1 MDRLIRVASGLRR
14 GRQRASLAGLAT
26 AAALFMTGCPES
38 DIPHGDEIPQDD
50 PAATRAQGGM
60 HSDEALHE
68 RPVQVEVRD
77 GVVYLSGIVRSE
89 EEKERAEEIARDVE
103 GVEKVVNEIEV
114 QP

>member
-1 MDRLIRVASGLRR
+1 
-14 GRQRASLAGLAT
+14 
-26 AAALFMTGCPES
+26 
-38 DIPHGDEIPQDD
+38 
-50 PAATRAQGGM
+50 M